1 MKNQSPKTQ
10 SQPHS
15 KKKIF
20 FHSCHSRQLSG
31 FGKNCKNV
39 LKYLHSTG
47 RFEIVEYANSYK
59 SNDKTLNNL
68 PWKCIGSGPSDPD
81 EIIKNNASPEL
92 SRKMSYGL
100 LNIDAAIKSEKPDIY
115 IGAEDIWALMELT
128 NKPWWNKINCMIW
141 TTLDSLPLFPE
152 AINLGKEIEHYYT
165 WATFASKALNEKGV
179 NHAACLHGAIETKNF
194 FKLPNQKR
202 LSLRN
207 SHNLKDEF
215 VIGFVFRNQ
224 LRKSVPNLLKGFK
237 LFKKKTKNKCKAK
250 LLLHTGWHEGWDI
263 PSLMLENNISEDE
276 VLTTYVCE
284 KCKKY
289 SIKPFTG
296 KQCDCSFCDSKKT
309 LKTITVRD
317 GISEKQ
323 LNEIYNLMDVYC
335 HPFTSG
341 GQEIPIQEAK
351 LTELVTLSTNYSC
364 GTDMIAEDS
373 GGFDLDWSE
382 FREQTTQFIKA
393 STDPESIC
401 EKLLLVYNLSEEN
414 KEKLG
419 KQARNFILN
428 KYAAEVVGKKLEGII
443 DRMQEKKFDFDFEDR
458 ILNIDY
464 QPKEGLSDLEWVID
478 IYKNMLGVYQT
489 QHDKDAQYWTEK
501 LSSGATR
508 NELFNKFKNI
518 CNMELNQ
525 RKHRD
530 NLNDLLIENKKLIGI
545 QAAENE
551 YNVLLASSLINEIVN
566 EEEYK
571 ECQIVFFCENQYK
584 SIILNNPQIKLI
596 LPTNLLSNDKDLI
609 SKFHVFFNIDNI
621 IKEKPAE
628 LIKTEVNQFK

>member
-1 MKNQSPKTQ
+1 MKNQNPKIL

-47 RFEIVEYANSYK
+47 KFEIVEYANSYK
-59 SNDKTLNNL
+59 VNDETLNYL
-68 PWKCIGSGPSDPD
+68 PWKCIGSGPSDPE
-81 EIIKNNASPEL
+81 EIIKNNANPDL

-100 LNIDAAIKSEKPDIY
+100 LNIDEAIKSEKPDIY

-152 AINLGKEIEHYYT
+152 AINLGKKIEHYYT
-165 WATFASKALNEKGV
+165 WATFASDALKEKGV
-179 NHAACLHGAIETKNF
+179 SHASCLHGAIETKNF
-194 FKLPNQKR
+194 FNLSTQEKKL
-202 LSLRN
+202 LRS

-215 VIGFVFRNQ
+215 IIGFVFRNQ

-237 LFKKKTKNKCKAK
+237 LFKKKNKNKCIPK

-263 PSLMLENNISEDE
+263 PSLMLEHDISNNE
-276 VLTTYVCE
+276 VLTTYVCG

-296 KQCDCSFCDSKKT
+296 KQDDCSFCDSKKT

-351 LTELVTLSTNYSC
+351 LTELITLSTNYSC
-364 GTDMIAEDS
+364 GTDMIAKNS
-373 GGFDLDWSE
+373 GGFGLNWSE
-382 FREQTTQFIKA
+382 FREPTTQFIKA

-401 EKLLLVYNLSEEN
+401 ENLLLVYNLN
-414 KEKLG
+414 KETKDKLG
-419 KQARNFILN
+419 KQARDFILN
-428 KYAAEVVGKKLEGII
+428 KYSSEVIGKKLESII
-443 DRMQEKKFDFDFEDR
+443 DNMEERYFDFNFEDR
-458 ILNIDY
+458 TLDINY
-464 QPKEGLSDLEWVID
+464 QPKEELNDLEWVID

-489 QHDKDAQYWTEK
+489 QHDKDAQYWTER
-501 LSSGATR
+501 LSSGSTR
-508 NELFNKFKNI
+508 DELFHRFKNI
-518 CNMELNQ
+518 CNMELNN
-525 RKHRD
+525 RD
-530 NLNDLLIENKKLIGI
+530 NKNKLNNLLNKNKKLIGI
-545 QAAENE
+545 QASENE
-551 YNVLLASSLINEIVN
+551 YTVLLASSLINEIIN
-566 EEEYK
+566 EEDYK
-571 ECQIVFFCENQYK
+571 QCKIVFFCGEQYK
-584 SIILNNPQIKLI
+584 SIISNNSDIELV
-596 LPTNLLSNDKDLI
+596 LPPTLLSSDQNLI
-609 SKFHVFFNIDNI
+609 SKFHTFFNIDNI

-628 LIKTEVNQFK
+628 LIKAEVNQFK

>member
-1 MKNQSPKTQ
+1 MKKQNSKTP
-10 SQPHS
+10 SQPRS

-47 RFEIVEYANSYK
+47 KFEIVEYANSYK
-59 SNDKTLNNL
+59 VNDETLNSL
-68 PWKCIGSGPSDPD
+68 PWKCIGSGPSDSE
-81 EIIKNNASPEL
+81 EIIKNNSDPEL

-100 LNIDAAIKSEKPDIY
+100 LNIDSAIKSEKPDIY

-152 AINLGKEIEHYYT
+152 AINLGKKIEHYYT
-165 WATFASKALNEKGV
+165 WATFASDALKEKGV
-179 NHAACLHGAIETKNF
+179 NHASCLHGAIETKNF
-194 FKLPNQKR
+194 FKLPLEKKQ
-202 LSLRN
+202 SLRN
-207 SHNLKDEF
+207 HHNLKDEF
-215 VIGFVFRNQ
+215 IIGFVFRNQ

-237 LFKKKTKNKCKAK
+237 LFKQKNKNKFTPK

-263 PSLMLENNISEDE
+263 PSLMLEHDISNDE

-296 KQCDCSFCDSKKT
+296 KQNDCSFCHSDKT

-351 LTELVTLSTNYSC
+351 LTELITLSTNYSC
-364 GTDMIAEDS
+364 GTDMTTENS
-373 GGFDLDWSE
+373 GGFGLNWSE

-401 EKLLLVYNLSEEN
+401 ENLLFVYNLDNKN
-414 KEKLG
+414 KEELG

-428 KYAAEVVGKKLEGII
+428 QYSSEVIGKKLEKII
-443 DRMQEKKFDFDFEDR
+443 DNMEDRQFDFDFEDR
-458 ILNIDY
+458 ILNINY
-464 QPKEGLSDLEWVID
+464 QPEEKVSDLEWVID

-501 LSSGATR
+501 LASGSTR
-508 NELFNKFKNI
+508 EELLHRFKNI
-518 CNMELNQ
+518 CNMELN
-525 RKHRD
+525 RRD
-530 NLNDLLIENKKLIGI
+530 HKNKLNNLLIKNKKVIGI
-545 QAAENE
+545 HASENE
-551 YNVLLASSLINEIVN
+551 YNVLLASSLIREITK

-571 ECQIVFFCENQYK
+571 QCKILFFCKDQYS
-584 SIILNNPQIKLI
+584 SIISNNQQIELI
-596 LPTNLLSNDKDLI
+596 LPSDLLSQDDSLI
-609 SKFHVFFNIDNI
+609 SKFYTFFNIDNI
-621 IKEKPAE
+621 IREKPAE
-628 LIKTEVNQFK
+628 LIKAEVNQFK